1 MQVPSLPYS
10 KAVGKKTTA
19 RALLVSDEP
28 DAEGDRKMEWNA
40 MKPAALKEKVQ
51 RRFYHAVVFL
61 FGVTKACEIN
71 RQPVPFDLSWHQND
85 SSETLFKELINKLC
99 QFCDVRH
106 GGESVTAGTV
116 LRLQGRIQYCFACN
130 KKDPDELERNRI
142 FVTDLL
148 GNLRNVTTASTD
160 LRTRLLAKV
169 LDFCGDRVRYYLSS
183 LRHASKVCME
193 TNPADATLMCQLRE
207 LETITSRAETQ
218 SLNAIAFTRH
228 VDSLVALIESIQS
241 SEDSV
246 FRERPAQSSM
256 NQTSNYWS
264 ELRHYA
270 GRLLSYSHGVSTLML
285 AAASFPALFTK
296 VEVVFIPSSRSSGNP
311 FQLTATSKRT
321 ATEQVLRTVTN
332 NTESA
337 RNYQSLVEEAKVL
350 ALEDTFRKLAQN
362 ETFRPRVHAELL
374 VLQFLE
380 RAGLTHP
387 SHFFNSWKYIGSSKP
402 TCKLC
407 DYYFRAHTAGFQVR
421 PTHGNLYHK
430 WKPPDVY
437 QRDGEAAIRARENML
452 QTMAP
457 WIREEALRILREKA
471 PRGKQHDSSTGTT
484 FTAVAM
490 GRPVVAGLPGAADD
504 LETFYEDPEDSF
516 G

>member
-1 MQVPSLPYS
+1 M
-10 KAVGKKTTA
+10 KA
-19 RALLVSDEP
+19 
-28 DAEGDRKMEWNA
+28 N
-40 MKPAALKEKVQ
+40 VQ

-61 FGVTKACEIN
+61 FGVTKACETN
-71 RQPVPFDLSWHQND
+71 RQPVPYDLSWHQND

-116 LRLQGRIQYCFACN
+116 LKLQGRIQYRFACN
-130 KKDPDELERNRI
+130 KKDLDELERNRI

-148 GNLRNVTTASTD
+148 ENLRNVATANAD

-169 LDFCGDRVRYYLSS
+169 LDFCGDRVRYYLSA
-183 LRHASKVCME
+183 LRNASDVCMK
-193 TNPADATLMCQLRE
+193 TNPADATLMSQLRE
-207 LETITSRAETQ
+207 LETVTSCAGTHG
-218 SLNAIAFTRH
+218 LNAAAY
-228 VDSLVALIESIQS
+228 SLVALIETIQS

-256 NQTSNYWS
+256 NQASNYWS

-270 GRLLSYSHGVSTLML
+270 GRLLSYSHGVRTLML
-285 AAASFPALFTK
+285 AAASFPALFTR
-296 VEVVFIPSSRSSGNP
+296 VEVVFIPSSRSDDNP
-311 FQLTATSKRT
+311 FQLKATSKWT

-337 RNYQSLVEEAKVL
+337 RNYQSLVEEARAL

-362 ETFRPRVHAELL
+362 QKFRPIVHAELL
-374 VLQFLE
+374 ILQSLE

-387 SHFFNSWKYIGSSKP
+387 SRFFNSWKYIGSSKP

-421 PTHGNLYHK
+421 ASHGNLYHK

-437 QRDGEAAIRARENML
+437 QRDGEAAIRARENIL
-452 QTMAP
+452 QTMVQ

-484 FTAVAM
+484 FTALAM

-504 LETFYEDPEDSF
+504 LETFYGNPDDSF
-516 G
+516 D